1 MTEASSEYFRIFKV
15 SSYYKHRVKWSNI
28 KWIFQFILTNVD
40 TFTQDTEH
48 FHKPKKFLCA
58 LSWSVSTTLEAKGIY
73 WSDLYHYK
81 LVLPILGLYTQNI
94 FCFWLFP
101 LSTIFWYSS
110 MLLDVSD
117 LCSFLLWGTHTIS
130 SLYEST
136 TVCLSILLFSNRNRL
151 TDIWLTLFIMN
162 KFDWIFL

>member
-1 MTEASSEYFRIFKV
+1 MTEVSSEYFWIFKV

-48 FHKPKKFLCA
+48 FHKPKKFLCV

-151 TDIWLTLFIMN
+151 TDI
-162 KFDWIFL
+162 